1 MVFFSSRRRHTR
13 GASLTGVQTCA
24 LPFGVVCD
32 PARIGVVDDPK
43 ISDQTRSSAN
53 APYGSLG
60 CDIWIYP
67 VSGGKKK
74 NLTEAKGSN
83 WSPAWSPDGGK
94 LAFHSD
100 RDGVPG
106 VWVWNSKA
114 DTVRK
119 VSNLATRQ
127 SRGYEFPLWLD
138 DNRILVKGVPADE
151 KTAEAPSANILFAAR
166 PSEKVEGSTV
176 SVFVSPTAD
185 RSRGEGHRPTG
196 PETH

>member
-1 MVFFSSRRRHTR
+1 MIRRPPRSTR
-13 GASLTGVQTCA
+13 TDTLFPYTTLFRSN
-24 LPFGVVCD
+24 
-32 PARIGVVDDPK
+32 

-106 VWVWNSKA
+106 VWVWKSKA

-119 VSNLATRQ
+119 VSNLATNQ
-127 SRGYEFPLWLD
+127 SRGYEFLLWLD
-138 DNRILVKGVPADE
+138 DKRKIGR
-151 KTAEAPSANILFAAR
+151 AEER
-166 PSEKVEGSTV
+166 RVGKECV
-176 SVFVSPTAD
+176 SKC
-185 RSRGEGHRPTG
+185 RSRG
-196 PETH
+196 

>member
-1 MVFFSSRRRHTR
+1 MR
-13 GASLTGVQTCA
+13 
-24 LPFGVVCD
+24 
-32 PARIGVVDDPK
+32 
-43 ISDQTRSSAN
+43 ISDWSSDVC
-53 APYGSLG
+53 SSDL
-60 CDIWIYP
+60 IWIYP

-119 VSNLATRQ
+119 VSNLATSQ

-138 DNRILVKGVPADE
+138 DHRIPLKGVPADE
-151 KTAEAPSANILFAAR
+151 KTEIGR
-166 PSEKVEGSTV
+166 
-176 SVFVSPTAD
+176 TAGWE
-185 RSRGEGHRPTG
+185 RVGKYV
-196 PETH
+196 